1 MALEQENKDLAQK
14 VNDFL
19 LANRKPVLI
28 ILVCILLAVLAS
40 ITVYAVSAKM
50 KQQAIADVERV
61 IYDLEEFKTKY
72 KAEDEKTDDK
82 KADDSEKTAEV
93 PEAIKAEEDKTIEKL
108 LSFTAKRSTSYSA
121 FRANTAIAEIY
132 FQRKSYEDALKY
144 YELAAHSVESAYT
157 AGLAYFNAAACADE
171 LSNNEKALELYEKAS
186 AIKDFPLVPRALF
199 NAGRVYEALG
209 QTEKAV
215 NTYNKLLETY
225 PKNDWALLAKSR
237 IIFLS
242 KENE

>member
-28 ILVCILLAVLAS
+28 ILVCILIAVVAS

-50 KQQAIADVERV
+50 KRQAIADVERV

-72 KAEDEKTDDK
+72 KAENEKANDGEKTD
-82 KADDSEKTAEV
+82 TV
-93 PEAIKAEEDKTIEKL
+93 PEEIKAEEDKAIEKL
-108 LSFTAKRSTSYSA
+108 LSLTVKRPASYSA
-121 FRANTAIAEIY
+121 FRANTVIAEIY

-144 YELAAHSVESAYT
+144 YDLAAHSVESSYT
-157 AGLAYFNAAACADE
+157 AGVAYFNAAVCADE

-186 AIKDFPLVPRALF
+186 KVQGFPLVPRALF
-199 NAGRVYEALG
+199 NAGRIYEALG
-209 QTEKAV
+209 KTEEAV
-215 NTYNKLLETY
+215 TTYNTLLATY

-237 IIFLS
+237 IIVLS
-242 KENE
+242 KDNK